1 MDTNRNKGFVS
12 SYSWIIR
19 VIRGSLLR
27 VANRGMNDEIRNPNE
42 ASTPKAELSPGV
54 KRRFRWSWSLTWAAA
69 LFAGAIL
76 LLVLFLRPID
86 QSDILKA
93 AYAHRDGGGYCGLNE
108 SGVSEAIIH
117 KGITILPKSKTGSY
131 CCGYTF
137 AVAMQIATERGL
149 LDEKDAYEVKR
160 CQREWYGATSTSNWR
175 QSAMAMENLGIGRE
189 VPPQEAMPGDFAVIH
204 RIRGAG
210 HSVIFLN
217 WIKHDGTIVGFRYR
231 SSQPTTDGVG
241 DSQEYFD
248 TSGYKGAS
256 VMSKHFHVGR
266 LNPA

>member
-1 MDTNRNKGFVS
+1 
-12 SYSWIIR
+12 
-19 VIRGSLLR
+19 
-27 VANRGMNDEIRNPNE
+27 MNVEIRNPNE
-42 ASTPKAELSPGV
+42 EAASTPTAEFPSPV
-54 KRRFRWSWSLTWAAA
+54 KRRFRWSASLTWAAV
-69 LFAGAIL
+69 LFATAIL
-76 LLVLFLRPID
+76 LLVLFFRTEDQADVLR
-86 QSDILKA
+86 A
-93 AYAHRDGGGYCGLNE
+93 AYGHRDGGGYCGLNE
-108 SGVSEAIIH
+108 SGVSEAIVH
-117 KGITILPKSKTGSY
+117 KEITILPKSKNGSY

-137 AVAMQIATERGL
+137 AVAMQVAAERKL
-149 LDEKDAYEVKR
+149 LDERDAYEVKR
-160 CQREWYGATSTSNWR
+160 FQREWYGATETSKWR

-189 VPPQEAMPGDFAVIH
+189 IPPQDAMPGDFAVIH

-217 WIKHDGTIVGFRYR
+217 WIKHEGTIVGFRYR

-266 LNPA
+266 LNHGA